1 MANKDAPFGLRPVGE
16 LGSEIQ
22 NGGTSKYQIAD
33 NSTNAIFKGDMVKL
47 LTTGYIDRSD
57 AGDLN
62 NVGVFNGCYYID
74 PTTKK
79 PTCSNYYPGAVNIT
93 TGTID
98 AFVYDDPNKLFE
110 VQCDGTIAQAGIGDN
125 ANIAYTAGSTVNGQ
139 SKLEISSTL
148 AGGTANLRIIR
159 ISEDPDN
166 SDISSA
172 NANWIVRINEH
183 LYYNQGAGI

>member
-47 LTTGYIDRSD
+47 LTTGYIERSD

-79 PTCSNYYPGAVNIT
+79 PTWSNYYPGAVNIT

-98 AFVYDDPNKLFE
+98 AFVYDDPNMLFE
-110 VQCDGTIAQAGIGDN
+110 VQANGTIAQTAVGDN
-125 ANIAYTAGSTVNGQ
+125 CDQVYAAGSTINGH
-139 SKLEISSTL
+139 SKSELGSV
-148 AGGTANLRIIR
+148 AGGTAQFRVVRIC
-159 ISEDPDN
+159 EDPDN

-172 NANWIVRINEH
+172 NSNWIVRFNEH
-183 LYYNQGAGI
+183 LYYNNAAGI